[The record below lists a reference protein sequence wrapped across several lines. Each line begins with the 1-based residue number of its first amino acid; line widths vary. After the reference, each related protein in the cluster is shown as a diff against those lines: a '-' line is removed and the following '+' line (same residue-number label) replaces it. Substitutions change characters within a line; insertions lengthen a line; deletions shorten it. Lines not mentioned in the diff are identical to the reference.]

1 MTEKTERD
9 RIVALET
16 WRDGHQKVHD
26 SNGAERLEKLESRFF
41 LLILGVFAA
50 LAGMAGTIVT
60 LVSQ

>member
-1 MTEKTERD
+1 MESDEIRLA
-9 RIVALET
+9 RLEV
-16 WRDGHQKVHD
+16 WKEEHQRVHD